1 MNTPSKL
8 KTAGVW
14 IVSGLLAAL
23 FLLTGIPKL
32 MGAEGWLRH
41 FARWGYPDWFRLVVG
56 TVEVASAVLLLIPNF
71 ATLGACGVI
80 VVMAGATYT
89 HLFRAPDEGGRAVF
103 TLAVLLLAA
112 VVGFMRRSSRA
123 DEGTG

>member
-56 TVEVASAVLLLIPNF
+56 TAEVASAVLLLIPNF

>member
-1 MNTPSKL
+1 MNMPSKL

-23 FLLTGIPKL
+23 FLRAGIPKL

-41 FARWGYPDWFRLVVG
+41 FARWGYPDWFCLVVG
-56 TVEVASAVLLLIPNF
+56 MVEVASAVVVLIPKL
-71 ATLGACGVI
+71 ATLGACDAV

-103 TLAVLLLAA
+103 TLALLLLAA
-112 VVGFMRRSSRA
+112 VVWYMRRSSRA